1 MTLLVR
7 IFSDG
12 FARIYPRKQLLTLA
26 LDGKLL
32 LLFGESATFAGCTFE
47 MIFAWLPYMSKG
59 GQSIFDVCSR
69 CGRVM
74 ADNIAYGKIRKNL
87 LI

>member
-1 MTLLVR
+1 M
-7 IFSDG
+7 
-12 FARIYPRKQLLTLA
+12 TLA

-59 GQSIFDVCSR
+59 GQSLFDVCSTFK
-69 CGRVM
+69 
-74 ADNIAYGKIRKNL
+74 AYANIIIMMSLLFPSFLVYVVKFGLKFGDIREQF
-87 LI
+87 IVVTF